1 MPKRRLHGETQ
12 KRRKKPSTQLLKR
25 QASIVR
31 VSSTLKP
38 APFEHSTHPGREDLE
53 FQEAMREMDVRRS
66 PWSGESTER
75 RKKVESVQFLA
86 GVEEEGQFQQKM
98 AEWGV
103 RPLDGEDKKRAGSRT
118 QNSGAQPPAPG
129 ASTGAQSRAEPGT
142 GVPRNY
148 REHQGAGDTGSVLPG
163 KAGEELPIA
172 SGGTPQNSKTETPPP
187 EGVKPAGGG
196 EPKAPPGKSGK
207 SSSTTF
213 QLEEEGGDMAALLE
227 KIPFDPEMKFEGGQ
241 PPSSDHREPHGNFNS
256 RVLHPEATPDSEL
269 DLHGKT
275 LEEAIAM
282 VQNFLLVSHEQRLR
296 SVLIITGKGHNSG
309 EGGPVLKQAVY
320 RWLERNGERFARDF
334 HHAPARLGGE
344 GAIWVT
350 LR

>member
-12 KRRKKPSTQLLKR
+12 KRRKKPSTKLLKR
-25 QASIVR
+25 QDTIVR
-31 VSSTLKP
+31 VRATLKP
-38 APFEHSTHPGREDLE
+38 APFEHSTQPGREDLE

-66 PWSGESTER
+66 PWSGESSQR
-75 RKKVESVQFLA
+75 RKKVESMQFLA
-86 GVEEEGQFQQKM
+86 GVEEEGQFREKM

-103 RPLDGEDKKRAGSRT
+103 RPLGEAGKGGVGKSGAGKSRAGSRKE
-118 QNSGAQPPAPG
+118 NRVAPRSGGHPEKEFSG
-129 ASTGAQSRAEPGT
+129 G
-142 GVPRNY
+142 
-148 REHQGAGDTGSVLPG
+148 VLPG
-163 KAGEELPIA
+163 KAGEKLPLD
-172 SGGTPQNSKTETPPP
+172 SGDTAEIPKP
-187 EGVKPAGGG
+187 EGLNPPARGDRRPAAGS
-196 EPKAPPGKSGK
+196 SGN
-207 SSSTTF
+207 SSRTTF
-213 QLEEEGGDMAALLE
+213 QMEAEGEDLATLLEE
-227 KIPFDPEMKFEGGQ
+227 IPFDPEMKFEGSP
-241 PPSSDHREPHGNFNS
+241 PPSSGHDASRAPSNHGM
-256 RVLHPEATPDSEL
+256 VHPEARPDSEL

-282 VQNFLLVSHEQRLR
+282 VQNFLLVSHGQRLR

-320 RWLERNGERFARDF
+320 RWLERNGSRFARDF